1 MSSPNRLKV
10 SRDSTTGSGEADLLT
25 IGALAERSG
34 VAASALRFYESQGLI
49 QSSRSDGGQRR
60 YEREVLRRVSFIRIA
75 QQLDVSLEEIRSS
88 MASLPDGRTPTKA
101 DWQRLARSWRKRLD
115 DRIATLEKLRDNL
128 GDCIGCGCLSLKACA
143 LYNAHDAAA
152 ALGAGPRYLLG
163 NSAAD
168 IDMH

>member
-1 MSSPNRLKV
+1 MSRLDRVQAQRNR
-10 SRDSTTGSGEADLLT
+10 TTQPSGADLLT

-88 MASLPDGRTPTKA
+88 MESLPDSRTPTKA
-101 DWQRLARSWRKRLD
+101 DWQRLARSWRERLD
-115 DRIATLEKLRDNL
+115 DRIATLERLRDNL

-143 LYNAHDAAA
+143 LYNGHDAAA
-152 ALGAGPRYLLG
+152 AFGSGPRYLLG